1 MKLKIAIPDNP
12 IYRQIF
18 FNAETVC
25 KEFGA
30 TLIKTSE
37 REVAKLFEENKVD
50 VAFLTPMDY
59 GRGTRISD
67 YRIVPA
73 TCLAVEGYSRFAS
86 VYFKQGLQTIKTAG
100 SPTPDDFMMSIGKIV
115 LAERYSISV
124 DLEKTDKPT
133 VDEILED
140 YDSALLWKKNF
151 LGDVAMDITED
162 WFDSYQFPL
171 VLGSWVVRH
180 QEEPEA
186 LDKMLKLFESDSLH
200 GKTTVTDKPGE
211 EMEPREGR
219 LIHEWS
225 EEIEKAYDTLLEIL
239 FYHQYTNELA
249 SVKMMGDDLGS
260 PAADSAA
267 FNYDNKEDE
276 SQ

>member
-18 FNAETVC
+18 FNAESVC

-30 TLIKTSE
+30 TLIKTNE

-50 VAFLTPMDY
+50 VAFLTPKDY

-67 YRIVPA
+67 YRIVPT
-73 TCLAVEGYSRFAS
+73 TCLAVEGYSRYAS
-86 VYFKQGLQTIKTAG
+86 VYFKQGLQTIKSAA
-100 SPTPDDFMMSIGKIV
+100 SPTPDDFIINIGKIL

-124 DLEKTDKPT
+124 DLEKTDKSK
-133 VDEILED
+133 VDDILEEKD
-140 YDSALLWKKNF
+140 AALIWKKNF

-162 WFDSYQFPL
+162 WFDSYRIPL
-171 VLGSWVVRH
+171 VLGTWVVRH

-211 EMEPREGR
+211 EMEPREGK

-225 EEIEKAYDTLLEIL
+225 DEIEKAYDTLLEIL
-239 FYHQYTNELA
+239 FYHQFTNELA
-249 SVKMMGDDLGS
+249 TVKMMGDEIGS
-260 PAADSAA
+260 PTEDSAM
-267 FNYDNKEDE
+267 FNLDKKEDE
-276 SQ
+276 NR

>member
-18 FNAETVC
+18 FNAESVC
-25 KEFGA
+25 KEFGT
-30 TLIKTSE
+30 TLVKTSE

-50 VAFLTPMDY
+50 VAFLTPKDY

-73 TCLAVEGYSRFAS
+73 TCLAVEGYSRYAS
-86 VYFKQGLQTIKTAG
+86 VYFKQGLQTIKSAA
-100 SPTPDDFMMSIGKIV
+100 SPTPDDFMMNIGKIL

-124 DLEKTDKPT
+124 DLEKTDKSK
-133 VDEILED
+133 VDDILEEND
-140 YDSALLWKKNF
+140 AAILWKKNF

-162 WFDSYQFPL
+162 WFDSYRIPL
-171 VLGSWVVRH
+171 VLGAWVVRH

-211 EMEPREGR
+211 EMEPREGK

-225 EEIEKAYDTLLEIL
+225 DEIEKAYDTLLEIL
-239 FYHQYTNELA
+239 FYHQFTNELA
-249 SVKMMGDDLGS
+249 TVKMMGDEIGS
-260 PAADSAA
+260 PTEDSAM
-267 FNYDNKEDE
+267 FNQDNKEDE
-276 SQ
+276 NQ